1 MEAQVLKLI
10 MDYGLETVVIALAIN
25 MLTGISKLPLKAIAK
40 KMEDG
45 SKLTKYLV
53 FLPLLWGLVL
63 TLAYVKVRTGAV
75 TWNKTFVTLWLTSSS
90 LSLTL
95 YAIFE
100 KLFPSKAKI
109 LKDYEISAN
118 KKLIEEIRALTG
130 VNSETS
136 KETKK
141 QKNES
146 NISTLNQAKI
156 EEGKQWKKP
165 EIDNIGKIIVCKK
178 QSNTLNKNG

>member
-1 MEAQVLKLI
+1 MK
-10 MDYGLETVVIALAIN
+10 G
-25 MLTGISKLPLKAIAK
+25 
-40 KMEDG
+40 
-45 SKLTKYLV
+45 
-53 FLPLLWGLVL
+53 
-63 TLAYVKVRTGAV
+63 
-75 TWNKTFVTLWLTSSS
+75 
-90 LSLTL
+90 
-95 YAIFE
+95 
-100 KLFPSKAKI
+100 
-109 LKDYEISAN
+109 YEISAN

-156 EEGKQWKKP
+156 EEGKQWEKP

>member
-90 LSLTL
+90 LSLPL
-95 YAIFE
+95 YQMRKRIY
-100 KLFPSKAKI
+100 KSH
-109 LKDYEISAN
+109 SC
-118 KKLIEEIRALTG
+118 IRAYL
-130 VNSETS
+130 
-136 KETKK
+136 
-141 QKNES
+141 
-146 NISTLNQAKI
+146 
-156 EEGKQWKKP
+156 
-165 EIDNIGKIIVCKK
+165 
-178 QSNTLNKNG
+178 

>member
-1 MEAQVLKLI
+1 MR
-10 MDYGLETVVIALAIN
+10 
-25 MLTGISKLPLKAIAK
+25 AIAK

-156 EEGKQWKKP
+156 EEGKQWEKP